1 MKITTLAISNSNW
14 NTQIFSVVVLQI
26 KDSARKV
33 LKGIDVGIERKRFN
47 NSCNILENLAIQ
59 NGTEIKV
66 QETKLQEIFDTI
78 SITSNAL
85 LPFIEYDKLKSL
97 IKHFDEVEWK
107 KITDSKSAIV
117 FVLNEYSTGTIEI
130 KLKDGQTTGTIESN
144 ISELN
149 RIVTD
154 KIEQKRFDE
163 QILYAIKTGNPIG
176 WINIEHIS
184 GSVITGK
191 THEERKGQLEAQK
204 LLRHEGII
212 TCLREHIYASK
223 QPTAIKEF
231 DLEKTIIDKEANE
244 KREKDFWFQVLNFFS
259 KQSPLMKK
267 IKIKEPRTVTLDI
280 IPQKVHFAFEDGS
293 ISDFFPLYAMV
304 ETKPKEKLQS
314 LKVALI
320 SNRHFELDNIVETC
334 IIRNSEI
341 GRFEEATIA
350 EQEKLSFDIAEK
362 FFQDVIEKTEGVHIE
377 LYHTG
382 LEPAV
387 IGTYRALLGILLKKG
402 NRGKIIVTPKVK
414 AGDKFDDLK
423 QWY

>member
-1 MKITTLAISNSNW
+1 MRITVLAISNSDW
-14 NTQIFSVVVLQI
+14 NTQIFSVVVQQI

-33 LKGIDVGIERKRFN
+33 LKGIDVGTERKRFN

-59 NGTEIKV
+59 KGTEIKI
-66 QETKLQEIFDTI
+66 QETKLQEILDTI
-78 SITSNAL
+78 STTSTAL

-97 IKHFDEVEWK
+97 TKQFDATEGK

-117 FVLNEYSTGTIEI
+117 FVVNEYSAGTIII
-130 KLKDGQTTGTIESN
+130 KSEDSQSRAADDSN
-144 ISELN
+144 IKELN
-149 RIVTD
+149 KIVTD
-154 KIEQKRFDE
+154 KLEQKRFDE

-176 WINIEHIS
+176 WINIEHI
-184 GSVITGK
+184 VITGK
-191 THEERKGQLEAQK
+191 TNEERNSQFEAQK

-223 QPTAIKEF
+223 QPTEIKDF
-231 DLEKTIIDKEANE
+231 DVEKTIVDKDANE
-244 KREKDFWFQVLNFFS
+244 KREKSFWFQILNFFS
-259 KQSPLMKK
+259 KQSPIMKK
-267 IKIKEPRTVTLDI
+267 IKVKEPRTVTLDI
-280 IPQKVHFAFEDGS
+280 KPQKIQFAFEDGS

-304 ETKPKEKLQS
+304 ETKPKEKLQPI
-314 LKVALI
+314 KVALI
-320 SNRHFELDNIVETC
+320 SNRHFELDSIVETC

-341 GRFEEATIA
+341 GRLEEATIA

-362 FFQDVIEKTEGVHIE
+362 FFQEVIEKTAGVNIE

-387 IGTYRALLGILLKKG
+387 IGTYRALLNILLKKG
-402 NRGKIIVTPKVK
+402 NRGKIMVTPIVK
-414 AGDKFDDLK
+414 ARDGYVSLK

>member
-1 MKITTLAISNSNW
+1 MRITALVISNSDW
-14 NTQIFSVVVLQI
+14 NTQIFSVVVQQI

-59 NGTEIKV
+59 KGTELKI
-66 QETKLQEIFDTI
+66 QETKLQEILDTI
-78 SITSNAL
+78 STTSTAL

-97 IKHFDEVEWK
+97 TKQLDEVERK
-107 KITDSKSAIV
+107 KIADSKSAIV
-117 FVLNEYSTGTIEI
+117 FVVNEYSTGTIKI
-130 KLKDGQTTGTIESN
+130 KLDDSQSKGVIESN
-144 ISELN
+144 INELN

-154 KIEQKRFDE
+154 KAEQKRFNE

-176 WINIEHIS
+176 WINIEHI
-184 GSVITGK
+184 VITGK
-191 THEERKGQLEAQK
+191 TNEERKSQMEAQK

-223 QPTAIKEF
+223 QPTVIKEF
-231 DLEKTIIDKEANE
+231 DVEKTIVDKEANE
-244 KREKDFWFQVLNFFS
+244 KREKSFWFQILNFFS

-267 IKIKEPRTVTLDI
+267 IKVKEPRTVTLDI
-280 IPQKVHFAFEDGS
+280 IPQNVQFAFEDGS
-293 ISDFFPLYAMV
+293 ISDSFPLYAMV
-304 ETKPKEKLQS
+304 ETKPKEKLPS
-314 LKVALI
+314 VKVALI
-320 SNRHFELDNIVETC
+320 SNRHFELDSIVETC

-341 GRFEEATIA
+341 SRLEEATIA
-350 EQEKLSFDIAEK
+350 EQEKLSFDIAGK
-362 FFQDVIEKTEGVHIE
+362 FFQEVIEKTGGVQIE

-387 IGTYRALLGILLKKG
+387 IGTYRALLSILLKKG

-414 AGDKFDDLK
+414 ARDKFEDLK